1 MKRELH
7 EVWVSG
13 TEEPEWVRDSTD
25 EGSQK
30 MLSEEHGGRLIEQ
43 TGSTV
48 DDDFIIEEEEV
59 PDDELMIINMGPQHP
74 STHGVLRLQL
84 ELEGEIIRRTKP
96 IIGYLH
102 TGMEK
107 TGEELS
113 FFQGGTNVTRMDYMA
128 PMFNELAYALTVEHL
143 LGIEIPPRAQA
154 IRILMTELNRVA
166 SHQVFLATA
175 GMDIGAL
182 SMMLYGFRDRE
193 AILAF
198 FEKTTGLR
206 MNHNYI
212 RPGGVAADLPDGWR
226 ADVADIIEKALAG
239 LADYEDLLKHN
250 PIWEERT
257 IGVGVITAEEA
268 VAYGITG
275 PNLRATGVDWDLRKS
290 QPYSGIDQ
298 YEFEV
303 PVGLNGDVY
312 DRYRVRV
319 EELTQSLHIVRQVAD
334 SMPKG
339 DYRTEDR
346 KVTPPPRARIDQS
359 MEALIHHFK
368 IFTEGFK
375 VPAGEAYVAI
385 ESPRGELGAYLVSD
399 GGAKPLRM
407 HMRTPS
413 FCNLQGLPIAM
424 SDSLIADTVAT
435 ISSFDPVIGDVDR

>member
-1 MKRELH
+1 MKRKLH
-7 EVWVSG
+7 EVWITG
-13 TEEPEWVRDSTD
+13 TEEPEWVKRSTD

-30 MLSEEHGGRLIEQ
+30 MLLEERGGRLLEQ
-43 TGSTV
+43 EGITV
-48 DDDFIIEEEEV
+48 DDDFIVEEEV
-59 PDDELMIINMGPQHP
+59 PEDELMIVNMGPQHP

-84 ELEGEIIRRTKP
+84 ELEGEIIRRSKP

-113 FFQGGTNVTRMDYMA
+113 FLQGTTNVTRMDYMS
-128 PMFNELAYALTVEHL
+128 PLFNELAFSLTVEHL
-143 LGIEIPPRAQA
+143 LGVEIPPRAQA
-154 IRILMTELNRVA
+154 IRVLMTELNRIA
-166 SHQVFLATA
+166 SHQVFLATT

-193 AILAF
+193 AILSF
-198 FEKTTGLR
+198 LEKTTGLR

-226 ADVADIIEKALAG
+226 ADIDDIIEKALAG
-239 LADYEDLLKHN
+239 VDQYEDLLKHN
-250 PIWEERT
+250 AIWEERT
-257 IGVGVITAEEA
+257 VGVGVVRAEEA
-268 VAYGITG
+268 IAYGMTG
-275 PNLRATGVDWDLRKS
+275 PNLRATGVEWDLRKA
-290 QPYSGIDQ
+290 QPYSGFEQ

-303 PVGLNGDVY
+303 PVGSNGDVY

-319 EELTQSLHIVRQVAD
+319 EEILQSLHIVRQVAD

-375 VPAGEAYVAI
+375 VPEGEAYVAI
-385 ESPRGELGAYLVSD
+385 ESPRGELAAYLVSD
-399 GGAKPLRM
+399 GGARPLRM
-407 HMRTPS
+407 HIRAPS
-413 FCNLQGLPIAM
+413 FANLQGLPIAM

-435 ISSFDPVIGDVDR
+435 IASFDPVIGDVDR

>member
-7 EVWVSG
+7 EVWITG
-13 TEEPEWVRDSTD
+13 TEEPEWVKRSTD
-25 EGSQK
+25 EGAQK
-30 MLSEEHGGRLIEQ
+30 MRPEEKGGRLTEQ
-43 TGSTV
+43 TGTAV
-48 DDDFIIEEEEV
+48 DDDFIIEEEIPE
-59 PDDELMIINMGPQHP
+59 DELMIVNMGPQHP

-84 ELEGEIIRRTKP
+84 ELEGEIIRRSKP

-113 FFQGGTNVTRMDYMA
+113 FLQGTTNVTRMDYMS
-128 PMFNELAYALTVEHL
+128 PLFNELAYSLTVEQL
-143 LGIEIPPRAQA
+143 LGVEIPPRAQA
-154 IRILMTELNRVA
+154 IRVLMTELNRIG
-166 SHQVFLATA
+166 SHQVFLATT

-226 ADVADIIEKALAG
+226 SDIDGIIEKALAG
-239 LADYEDLLKHN
+239 MDQYEALLKHN

-257 IGVGVITAEEA
+257 VGVGVITAAEA
-268 VAYGITG
+268 IAYGITG
-275 PNLRATGVDWDLRKS
+275 PNLRATGVDWDLRKA
-290 QPYSGIDQ
+290 QPYSGFEQ

-303 PVGLNGDVY
+303 PVGRNGDVY

-319 EELTQSLHIVRQVAD
+319 EEILQSLHIVRQVAD

-339 DYRTEDR
+339 DYRTDDR

-407 HMRTPS
+407 HIRAPS
-413 FCNLQGLPIAM
+413 LANLQGLPIAM

-435 ISSFDPVIGDVDR
+435 VASFDPVIGDVDR